1 MATQTYTLSSND
13 WLLANRSLRITLQ
26 NVFPMYF
33 QAIDHPTRKDN
44 SYVSVITE
52 PFVIDESD
60 AQWNRLF
67 ADSRSEDVF
76 AALAN
81 EAREVD
87 EIDLWGLE
95 DSGL

>member
-1 MATQTYTLSSND
+1 MTTQTYTLSSND
-13 WLLANRSLRITLQ
+13 WLIANQGLRITLQ
-26 NVFPMYF
+26 SVFPMYF
-33 QAIDHPTRKDN
+33 QVIDHAIHRDDSYADVATYPIVTDN
-44 SYVSVITE
+44 A
-52 PFVIDESD
+52 DL
-60 AQWNRLF
+60 QWGKLF

-87 EIDLWGLE
+87 EIDLWSLE